1 MTTIHSP
8 RQGSPRTKD
17 YRMGTSDFLPVSS
30 LLLACACA
38 GISAWRPTVAAALAV
53 WMWSSDALFARPSI
67 VPAIALV
74 LCSVDLLQPILL
86 PSASLARVRYPLGMI
101 SGIAVV
107 ALLSPGYDGWLTV
120 VIAGTMG
127 PVSVHLYAKA
137 QQSMHAMLHG
147 KVGDRG
153 WELVRSIMS
162 GILAFM
168 TLLFPLMSILVM
180 SVLAMRASLR
190 ADAENG

>member
-1 MTTIHSP
+1 
-8 RQGSPRTKD
+8 
-17 YRMGTSDFLPVSS
+17 MGTSDFLPVSS

-53 WMWSSDALFARPSI
+53 WMWSSDALFALPSI

-86 PSASLARVRYPLGMI
+86 PSASLARVRSPLSMI

-153 WELVRSIMS
+153 WELVCSIMS

-168 TLLFPLMSILVM
+168 TLLFPLMSIMVM
-180 SVLAMRASLR
+180 GVLALR
-190 ADAENG
+190 DTNRGDSKPG

>member
-1 MTTIHSP
+1 
-8 RQGSPRTKD
+8 
-17 YRMGTSDFLPVSS
+17 MGTSDFLPVSS

-120 VIAGTMG
+120 VIAGTM
-127 PVSVHLYAKA
+127 
-137 QQSMHAMLHG
+137 
-147 KVGDRG
+147 
-153 WELVRSIMS
+153 
-162 GILAFM
+162 
-168 TLLFPLMSILVM
+168 
-180 SVLAMRASLR
+180 
-190 ADAENG
+190 

>member
-1 MTTIHSP
+1 
-8 RQGSPRTKD
+8 
-17 YRMGTSDFLPVSS
+17 
-30 LLLACACA
+30 
-38 GISAWRPTVAAALAV
+38 
-53 WMWSSDALFARPSI
+53 
-67 VPAIALV
+67 
-74 LCSVDLLQPILL
+74 
-86 PSASLARVRYPLGMI
+86 
-101 SGIAVV
+101 
-107 ALLSPGYDGWLTV
+107 
-120 VIAGTMG
+120 
-127 PVSVHLYAKA
+127 
-137 QQSMHAMLHG
+137 MHAMLHG